1 VLLPRGIEDGGGRFT
16 RGRSGREKSMMI
28 SGVLV
33 VAKPEH
39 QSQVRTALEVLPWAE
54 VHHEDP
60 DGRLVITIEADDTDQ
75 AIARLQEVKEVPQV
89 VLAEMVEHYVDDD
102 RER

>member
-1 VLLPRGIEDGGGRFT
+1 
-16 RGRSGREKSMMI
+16 MMI

-39 QSQVRTALEVLPWAE
+39 QSQVRTALEAFPWAE

-60 DGRLVITIEADDTDQ
+60 DGRLVITIEAADTDQ
-75 AIARLQEVKEVPQV
+75 AVARLLEVKELPRVL
-89 VLAEMVEHYVDDD
+89 LAEMVEHHVEN
-102 RER
+102 ER

>member
-1 VLLPRGIEDGGGRFT
+1 MV
-16 RGRSGREKSMMI
+16 

-39 QSQVRTALEVLPWAE
+39 QGQVRTALEVFPWAE

-60 DGRLVITIEADDTDQ
+60 DGRLVITIEAHDTDQ
-75 AIARLQEVKEVPQV
+75 AIARLQEVKELPRV
-89 VLAEMVEHYVDDD
+89 VLAEMVEHHLDDKQ
-102 RER
+102 

>member
-1 VLLPRGIEDGGGRFT
+1 
-16 RGRSGREKSMMI
+16 MMV

-39 QSQVRTALEVLPWAE
+39 QSQVRTALEVFPWAE

-60 DGRLVITIEADDTDQ
+60 DGRLVVTIEADDTDQ
-75 AIARLQEVKEVPQV
+75 AIARLQQVKELPRV
-89 VLAEMVEHYVDDD
+89 VLAEMVEHHLDDK
-102 RER
+102 R

>member
-1 VLLPRGIEDGGGRFT
+1 
-16 RGRSGREKSMMI
+16 MMI

-39 QSQVRTALEVLPWAE
+39 QSQVRAALGEFPWAE
-54 VHHEDP
+54 VHHAQP

-75 AIARLQEVKEVPQV
+75 ATRRLREVKDLPLVM
-89 VLAEMVEHYVDDD
+89 LAEMVQHYVEADP
-102 RER
+102 EQ

>member
-1 VLLPRGIEDGGGRFT
+1 
-16 RGRSGREKSMMI
+16 MMI

-33 VAKPEH
+33 VSKPEH
-39 QSQVRTALEVLPWAE
+39 QGQVRTALELFPWAE

-75 AIARLQEVKEVPQV
+75 AIARLREVKELPRV
-89 VLAEMVEHYVDDD
+89 VQAEMVEHYVED
-102 RER
+102 ER

>member
-1 VLLPRGIEDGGGRFT
+1 
-16 RGRSGREKSMMI
+16 MMV

-39 QSQVRTALEVLPWAE
+39 QSQVRTALEVFPWAE

-75 AIARLQEVKEVPQV
+75 AIARLQQVKELPRV
-89 VLAEMVEHYVDDD
+89 VLAEMVEHHLDDK
-102 RER
+102 R

>member
-1 VLLPRGIEDGGGRFT
+1 
-16 RGRSGREKSMMI
+16 MMI

-39 QSQVRTALEVLPWAE
+39 QSQVRMALEAFPWAE
-54 VHHEDP
+54 VHHQDP

-75 AIARLQEVKEVPQV
+75 AVARLREVKELPRV
-89 VLAEMVEHYVDDD
+89 VLAEMVEHHVEDT
-102 RER
+102 R

>member
-1 VLLPRGIEDGGGRFT
+1 MV
-16 RGRSGREKSMMI
+16 

-39 QSQVRTALEVLPWAE
+39 QSQVRTALEVFPWAE

-75 AIARLQEVKEVPQV
+75 AIARLQQVKELPRV
-89 VLAEMVEHYVDDD
+89 VLAEMVEHHLDDK
-102 RER
+102 R

>member
-1 VLLPRGIEDGGGRFT
+1 
-16 RGRSGREKSMMI
+16 MMI

-39 QSQVRTALEVLPWAE
+39 QSQVRTALEVFPWAE
-54 VHHEDP
+54 VHHQDP

-75 AIARLQEVKEVPQV
+75 AIARLQEIKDLPRV
-89 VLAEMVEHYVDDD
+89 VLAEMVEHHVEE
-102 RER
+102 ER

>member
-1 VLLPRGIEDGGGRFT
+1 MV
-16 RGRSGREKSMMI
+16 

-39 QSQVRTALEVLPWAE
+39 QSQVRTALEVFPWAE

-60 DGRLVITIEADDTDQ
+60 DGRLVVTIEADDTDQ
-75 AIARLQEVKEVPQV
+75 AIARLQQVKELPRV
-89 VLAEMVEHYVDDD
+89 VLAEMVEHHLDDK
-102 RER
+102 R

>member
-1 VLLPRGIEDGGGRFT
+1 MV
-16 RGRSGREKSMMI
+16 

-39 QSQVRTALEVLPWAE
+39 QIQVRTALEVFPWAE
-54 VHHEDP
+54 VHHQDP

-75 AIARLQEVKEVPQV
+75 AMARLQEVQELPRV
-89 VLAEMVEHYVDDD
+89 VLAEMVEHYVGDD
-102 RER
+102 REQ